1 MILSKITT
9 LIINRR
15 IVLLNILIILLTIS
29 LASCKN
35 RSKEKSEAELSEM
48 AKKICLNNIIL
59 DSHID
64 WPEWLV
70 YNPGDISGLITKGD
84 FDLVRAKKGGL
95 NAALSVVYINSH
107 FEVDSAR
114 FVFNYLLDRV
124 KYYAK
129 TYPDKFALA
138 SSPDDVRKNFE
149 SKLFSLIPCLENGSP
164 IGNDP
169 GYLNYIKSQGVVY
182 ITLCHDKA
190 NQISDSNFDP
200 DRKWEGLSPL
210 GPEVILGMNRGGIM
224 IDISHS
230 TDSTVFQ
237 ALRFSKAPVVATHS
251 CCRYFTP
258 GFERNLPDTLIKAI
272 ADKDGIVMV
281 NFCSAFLDSVC
292 LKSWLSLYEWSG
304 STGIDLLSKEGIDYT
319 HKFGETHK
327 LYSDSKQVADHID
340 HIVMIAGIDH
350 VGIGSDYDGIG
361 SMQPSDLRDVS
372 DYPVLVFEL
381 LKRGYTEQ
389 DIIKILSGN
398 FLRVWQDVIRIGET
412 LNIKSVIKGDSTH

>member
-1 MILSKITT
+1 MGNPNGRLKFVFIKRINLLLILFT
-9 LIINRR
+9 
-15 IVLLNILIILLTIS
+15 ILL
-29 LASCKN
+29 LSCN
-35 RSKEKSEAELSEM
+35 SRPKEKSDTELRQLAQE
-48 AKKICLNNIIL
+48 ICGNNIIL

-64 WPEWLV
+64 WPESLV
-70 YNPGDISGLITKGD
+70 YNPEDISGLRTKGD

-95 NAALSVVYINSH
+95 NAALSVAYINSH

-114 FVFNYLLDRV
+114 FVFNSLLDKV

-149 SKLFSLIPCLENGSP
+149 NKLFSLIPCLENGSP

-169 GYLNYIKSQGVVY
+169 GYLSYIKSKGVVY

-200 DRKWEGLSPL
+200 VRKWEGLSPL

-237 ALRFSKAPVVATHS
+237 ALRFSKAPIVATHS

-281 NFCSAFLDSVC
+281 NFCSAFLDSAC
-292 LKSWLSLYEWSG
+292 LKSWLTLYEWSG
-304 STGIDLLSKEGIDYT
+304 STGIDFLSKEGIDYT

-327 LYSDSKQVADHID
+327 LYSDSKRVADHID
-340 HIVMIAGIDH
+340 HIVKIAGIDH

-361 SMQPSDLRDVS
+361 LMQPSDLRDVS
-372 DYPVLVFEL
+372 GYPVLVFEL
-381 LKRGYTEQ
+381 LKRGYTEK

-412 LNIKSVIKGDSTH
+412 LNIKTAF